1 MHSLSLIATTLGFVS
16 SILAASSPPAGSITV
31 GSKGKYQTLAAALK
45 DTSSNTYFV
54 YSGTYTGQ
62 TTITR
67 ANIKIYGETNDAQAY
82 GSNTVTF
89 TDNQPASTAGGD
101 AQSATIRVQAAGKD
115 SSFYNLN
122 IVNSY
127 GKPVVKSQAIALSVE
142 QGQFGCY
149 ACQLKGYQDTLL
161 AESGT
166 QFYGKSYIEGAVDYI
181 FGQSSSIWIT
191 RSTLNSIGNGCITAS
206 GRSSADSNYYVIND
220 STIQGTGTVY
230 LGRPW
235 RQVSYLDYARVI
247 FQNNIIGS
255 DVVAA
260 GWQAWNPTTPNT
272 DHVLFGE
279 YNNNG
284 TGSWRTGRVGF
295 ATKLSAGI
303 SITTVLGSTSWI
315 DSAYM

>member
-1 MHSLSLIATTLGFVS
+1 LSLIISILGLAS
-16 SILAASSPPAGSITV
+16 TILAASSPPTGSITV
-31 GSKGKYQTLAAALK
+31 GSKGKYSTLAAALK

-67 ANIKIYGETNDAQAY
+67 ANIKIYGQTNDAQAY

-89 TDNQPASTAGGD
+89 TDNKPASTAGGD
-101 AQSATIRVQAAGKD
+101 PQSATIHIKLIKGFQLLQPKCRQLGK
-115 SSFYNLN
+115 F
-122 IVNSY
+122 
-127 GKPVVKSQAIALSVE
+127 A
-142 QGQFGCY
+142 CY
-149 ACQLKGYQDTLL
+149 ACQIKGYQDTLL

-181 FGQSSSIWIT
+181 FGQHASIWIT
-191 RSTLNSIGNGCITAS
+191 KSTLKSIGNGCITAS
-206 GRSSADSNYYVIND
+206 GRSSADNFYYVIDN
-220 STIQGTGTVY
+220 STIEGTGTVY

-235 RQVSYLDYARVI
+235 GSYARVI
-247 FQNNIIGS
+247 FQNNNIGS

-260 GWQAWNPTTPNT
+260 GWQAWNSATPRT

-279 YNNNG
+279 YNNKG
-284 TGSWRTGRVGF
+284 TGAWRSGRASF
-295 ATKLSAGI
+295 ATKLSAGV

>member
-1 MHSLSLIATTLGFVS
+1 MHNLSLIATTLGFVS

-31 GSKGKYQTLAAALK
+31 GSKGIYKTLAAALK
-45 DTSSNTYFV
+45 DTTSNTYFV

-101 AQSATIRVQAAGKD
+101 AQSATIRVQAAGV
-115 SSFYNLN
+115 SFYNLN

-127 GKPVVKSQAIALSVE
+127 GKPAVQSQAIALSVE

-181 FGQSSSIWIT
+181 FGQTSSIWIT
-191 RSTLNSIGNGCITAS
+191 RSTLNSIGNGASQRLVVHLPTAITTLS
-206 GRSSADSNYYVIND
+206 MTLPFKGLELSTSADP
-220 STIQGTGTVY
+220 GGK
-230 LGRPW
+230 
-235 RQVSYLDYARVI
+235 DYARVI

-260 GWQAWNPTTPNT
+260 GWQAWNSTTPNT

-284 TGSWRTGRVGF
+284 TGSWRAGRAGF
-295 ATKLSAGI
+295 ATKLSAGV

>member
-1 MHSLSLIATTLGFVS
+1 MRSLSLLVSVLGLAA
-16 SILAASSPPAGSITV
+16 SILAASSPPTGAITV
-31 GSKGKYQTLAAALK
+31 GSKGKYKTLTEALK

-67 ANIKIYGETNDAQAY
+67 ANIKIYGESTNAQAY
-82 GSNTVTF
+82 SSNTVTF
-89 TDNQPASTAGGD
+89 TDNKPASTAGGD
-101 AQSATIRVQAAGKD
+101 AQSATIRVQATGV
-115 SSFYNLN
+115 SFYNLN
-122 IVNSY
+122 IANTY
-127 GKPVVKSQAIALSVE
+127 GKQAVQSQAIALSVE
-142 QGQFGCY
+142 QGKFACY
-149 ACQLKGYQDTLL
+149 ACQIKGYQDTLL

-181 FGQSSSIWIT
+181 FGQRASIWIT
-191 RSTLNSIGNGCITAS
+191 KSTLKSIGNGCITAS
-206 GRSSADSNYYVIND
+206 GRSSTDSNYYVID
-220 STIQGTGTVY
+220 HSTIEGTGTVY

-235 RQVSYLDYARVI
+235 GSYARVI
-247 FQNNIIGS
+247 FQNNNIGS

-260 GWQAWNPTTPNT
+260 GWQAWSSATPRT

-284 TGSWRTGRVGF
+284 AGAWRSGRVSF
-295 ATKLSAGI
+295 ATKLSAGA

>member
-1 MHSLSLIATTLGFVS
+1 MRSLSLIVS
-16 SILAASSPPAGSITV
+16 ILSLASAILAASSPPAGSITV
-31 GSKGKYQTLAAALK
+31 GSSGKYKTLAAALK
-45 DTSSNTYFV
+45 DTSSATYFI
-54 YSGTYTGQ
+54 YSGTYTGL

-67 ANIKIYGETNDAQAY
+67 ANIKIYGQTNNAQAY

-89 TDNQPASTAGGD
+89 TDNKPASTAGGD
-101 AQSATIRVQAAGKD
+101 EQSATIRVQATGV
-115 SSFYNLN
+115 SFYNLN

-127 GKPVVKSQAIALSVE
+127 GKQAVQSQAIALSVE
-142 QGQFGCY
+142 QGMFACY
-149 ACQLKGYQDTLL
+149 ACQIKGYQDTLL

-181 FGQSSSIWIT
+181 FGQRASIWIT
-191 RSTLNSIGNGCITAS
+191 KSTLKSIGNGCITAS
-206 GRSSADSNYYVIND
+206 GRSSSDSNYYVIND

-235 RQVSYLDYARVI
+235 GNYARVI
-247 FQNNIIGS
+247 FQNNNIGS

-260 GWQAWNPTTPNT
+260 GWQAWNTATPRT

-284 TGSWRTGRVGF
+284 TGAWRNGRVGF
-295 ATKLSAGI
+295 ATKLSAGV

>member
-1 MHSLSLIATTLGFVS
+1 MRGVSLLVSFLGLAS
-16 SILAASSPPAGSITV
+16 SVFAASSPPSGSITI
-31 GSKGKYQTLAAALK
+31 GSKGKYKTLADALK

-67 ANIKIYGETNDAQAY
+67 ANIKIYGETTNAQAY

-89 TDNQPASTAGGD
+89 TDNKPASTAGGD
-101 AQSATIRVQAAGKD
+101 EQSATIRVQATGV
-115 SSFYNLN
+115 SFYNLN
-122 IVNSY
+122 IANTY
-127 GKPVVKSQAIALSVE
+127 GKPAVQSQAIALSVE
-142 QGQFGCY
+142 QGKFACY
-149 ACQLKGYQDTLL
+149 ACQIKGYQDTLL

-166 QFYGKSYIEGAVDYI
+166 QFYGKSYIEG
-181 FGQSSSIWIT
+181 QSSSIWIT
-191 RSTLNSIGNGCITAS
+191 KSTLKSIGNGCITAS
-206 GRSSADSNYYVIND
+206 GRSSADNNYYVIND
-220 STIQGTGTVY
+220 STIEGTGTVY

-235 RQVSYLDYARVI
+235 GSYARVI
-247 FQNNIIGS
+247 FQNSNIGS

-260 GWQAWNPTTPNT
+260 GWQAWSSATPNT
-272 DHVLFGE
+272 NHVLFGE

-284 TGSWRTGRVGF
+284 AGAWRSGRASF
-295 ATKLSAGI
+295 ATKLSAGV